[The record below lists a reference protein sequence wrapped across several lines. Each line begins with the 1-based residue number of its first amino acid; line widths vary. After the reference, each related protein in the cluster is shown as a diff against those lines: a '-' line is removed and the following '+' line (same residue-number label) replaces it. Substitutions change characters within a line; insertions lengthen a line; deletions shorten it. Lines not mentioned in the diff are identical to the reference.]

1 MKKFK
6 FRFPP
11 LVWVLL
17 LVGLTICALALA
29 LNVYNLTQYIHY
41 DLFKYLPFIIYS
53 VIALFLLFVVF
64 SIMFFSEYSIK
75 NGYLYVRYG
84 IFYSKTKLD
93 EIVQLA
99 HFKKSDKLVV
109 YFKGQTFSVIVIAK
123 EQYDAFV
130 ESLKEINKQIFFTH
144 QLDDENFE

>member
-11 LVWVLL
+11 FVWVLL
-17 LVGLTICALALA
+17 LAGFIVCVLALCI
-29 LNVYNLTQYIHY
+29 NVYNLTQYIHY
-41 DLFKYLPFIIYS
+41 DLFKFLPFIIYS
-53 VIALFLLFVVF
+53 AIALFLIFVVF
-64 SIMFFSEYSIK
+64 SILFFSEYSFK
-75 NGYLYVRYG
+75 NGYLYVHFG

-93 EIVQLA
+93 KVVGVT

-109 YFKGQTFSVIVIAK
+109 FFNDQTFSVIVIAK

-130 ESLKEINKQIFFTH
+130 ENLKELNKQIFFTH